1 MKLKVFAAIAA
12 AASLLMA
19 VSCNKENNAD
29 NSWKELPAGEISH
42 ESGNAAL
49 SVNGVTS
56 SRGTVQLTASAA
68 DKASLK
74 LDNFIPGYGEVTL
87 SVEMA
92 KTEDGKSYDFYGT
105 SALTAPK
112 INLTKNN
119 QVPAVY
125 FLTAEGNVTLDGKI
139 TVNVATSVA
148 EEYRGGLAGKW
159 DILRKA
165 AIAADKTPANSPLVL
180 KWTVPGQ
187 EEKIAPIESLAKI
200 FGGSA
205 IANLLDRISLLE
217 DGNFTAK
224 YYAGDDIS
232 SVIKDKYPAVGKDG
246 YEFNASHNNW
256 AELPAIG
263 CALWYAADGYL
274 HLVPDPATIAA
285 AAGDDSEVVSLEELM
300 QDLTDLKEYGI
311 DIQKLAA
318 VLIDIM
324 NSGVTLKYSAAEG
337 GLSVTA
343 DKTILDPLVQA
354 FIPALP
360 TLDKVVEG
368 MLQDPEQKDT
378 AEMIYTALKHFGL
391 SKPSDLGTLWNT
403 TTEFSVTLNFTAGK

>member
-1 MKLKVFAAIAA
+1 MKLKVFAALA
-12 AASLLMA
+12 AASTLLMA
-19 VSCNKENNAD
+19 VSCNKENNSD
-29 NSWKELPAGEISH
+29 NSWKGLPSGEISS
-42 ESGNAAL
+42 ESGKAAL
-49 SVNGVTS
+49 NVNGVTS
-56 SRGTVQLTASAA
+56 SRGTAQLTASAS

-74 LDNFIPGYGEVTL
+74 LDNFIPGYGEVVL
-87 SVEMA
+87 PVEMA

-112 INLTKNN
+112 INLTKNS

-148 EEYRGGLAGKW
+148 EDYRGGLAGKW

-165 AIAADKTPANSPLVL
+165 AIAADKTPATSPLVL

-200 FGGSA
+200 YGGSA

-224 YYAGDDIS
+224 YYAGDEAPEING
-232 SVIKDKYPAVGKDG
+232 PAVGKDG

-263 CALWYAADGYL
+263 CALWYAYNGYL

-285 AAGDDSEVVSLEELM
+285 VAGDDTEVVSLEELM
-300 QDLTDLKEYGI
+300 QDLNDLKEYGI

-324 NSGVTLKYSAAEG
+324 NNGIVLKYTAAEG

-343 DKTILDPLVQA
+343 DKTILDPVMQA
-354 FIPALP
+354 FLPALP

-378 AEMIYTALKHFGL
+378 AEMIYTALKYFGL
-391 SKPSDLGTLWNT
+391 SKPSDLGTLWNV
-403 TTEFSVTLNFTAGK
+403 TTEFSATLNFTAGK

>member
-1 MKLKVFAAIAA
+1 MSLKVFAAIAA

-29 NSWKELPAGEISH
+29 NSWKELPTGEISH

-74 LDNFIPGYGEVTL
+74 LDNFIPGYGEVVL
-87 SVEMA
+87 PVEMTKA
-92 KTEDGKSYDFYGT
+92 EDGESYDFYGT
-105 SALTAPK
+105 SALAAPK

-139 TVNVATSVA
+139 TVNVATSVS
-148 EEYRGGLAGKW
+148 EDYQGGLTGKW
-159 DILRKA
+159 DILRKSGVNEDETLA
-165 AIAADKTPANSPLVL
+165 TSPLVL
-180 KWTVPGQ
+180 KWTVPGK
-187 EEKIAPIESLAKI
+187 EEKMVTVEGLAKI

-205 IANLLDRISLLE
+205 IANLLDRISFLE

-224 YYAGDDIS
+224 YYSGDGVPEIN
-232 SVIKDKYPAVGKDG
+232 VPEEVEDG
-246 YEFNASHNNW
+246 YEFKASHNTW

-263 CALWYAADGYL
+263 CALWYACDGYL

-285 AAGDDSEVVSLEELM
+285 VAGDDTEVVSLEELM
-300 QDLTDLKEYGI
+300 GELNDLKQYGV
-311 DIQKLAA
+311 DTQKLAA

-324 NSGVTLKYSAAEG
+324 NNGVTLKYEVAEG

-343 DKTILDPLVQA
+343 DKAILDPAMQA

-368 MLQDPEQKDT
+368 ILQDPEQKAT
-378 AEMIYTALKHFGL
+378 AELINDAFHFLGI
-391 SKPSDLGTLWNT
+391 SKPSELATLWNS